1 MFILRMQDG
10 KLFGNISKE
19 ERLFNIRAEGFLWS
33 TISWNKQGVLGYIL
47 HCHNSLYGGG
57 ICDVG

>member
-1 MFILRMQDG
+1 MQEG

-19 ERLFNIRAEGFLWS
+19 ERLFNVRAEGFLWS